1 MEEKLKLSFVHL
13 KFFTLIFSVVFS
25 YFVGLFVLFV
35 GSFFPPSTP
44 IFLPILPRM
53 SPYWDNS
60 KPRPGFVGCPKQMK
74 ISQRSQE
81 NEFPLCQLLALGVK
95 ECTEHT
101 LASKTLTAASCPLC
115 ASVVL
120 SLLSVCV

>member
-1 MEEKLKLSFVHL
+1 
-13 KFFTLIFSVVFS
+13 
-25 YFVGLFVLFV
+25 
-35 GSFFPPSTP
+35 
-44 IFLPILPRM
+44 
-53 SPYWDNS
+53 
-60 KPRPGFVGCPKQMK
+60 MK

-120 SLLSVCV
+120 SLLRVCVFDPGGGLVLDLTPPQKCKARKCKKNKFKK